1 MAMQRKM
8 SFWEIGNEYSKLIS
22 QLYDPETGEVNEEVD
37 AQLSALSTA
46 KEDKCIAITSWIK
59 HLEAEKKEIEFMK
72 HEVLEREKAYD
83 EAINRNLDYLKRNME
98 HHGIS
103 EVKCKY
109 FTIRIKKNRHSTD
122 VLDESQ
128 IPERFIRTREIVKLE
143 IKADK
148 EAIKEEVLRTGVQVP
163 GAHVHQKT
171 KLEISTDKI

>member
-1 MAMQRKM
+1 MAIQRM
-8 SFWEIGNEYSKLIS
+8 SFWEIGNEYSKLLS
-22 QLYDPETGEVNEEVD
+22 QLYDPETGEVNMEVD
-37 AQLSALSTA
+37 AQLSALSAA

-59 HLEAEKKEIEFMK
+59 KLEAEKKEIEFMK
-72 HEVLEREKAYD
+72 QEVMEREKAYED
-83 EAINRNLDYLKRNME
+83 AINKNLEYLKRNME

-122 VLDESQ
+122 VVDESQ
-128 IPERFIRTREIVKLE
+128 IPERFMRKKEIVKLE

-163 GAHVHQKT
+163 GAYVHQKT
-171 KLEISTDKI
+171 KLEILTDKI